1 MEAIH
6 FLGFLEFF
14 NFAKPL
20 NSAEMRM
27 FRWTRGKTRLDH
39 IRNEDVEMDKRED
52 QVGPH
57 QK

>member
-1 MEAIH
+1 
-6 FLGFLEFF
+6 
-14 NFAKPL
+14 
-20 NSAEMRM
+20 MRM

-52 QVGPH
+52 QAGPH